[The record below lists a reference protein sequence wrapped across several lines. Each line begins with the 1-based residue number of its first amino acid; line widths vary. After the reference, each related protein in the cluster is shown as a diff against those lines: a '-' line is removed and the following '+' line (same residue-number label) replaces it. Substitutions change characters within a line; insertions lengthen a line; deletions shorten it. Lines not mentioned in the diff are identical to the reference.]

1 MSIKL
6 ADYNAVCVN
15 ISSGKDSQQTLQNI
29 CEQAYREGV
38 LHRVSAVY
46 ADTGAE
52 LTGSMPHCRYLT
64 NYYQVPNH
72 PLPEKIRLRGRWPS
86 AKCRYC
92 TSDCKVAPIAKYIR
106 NKYIFKEECRILMVS
121 GERRE
126 ESPHRKTLPEF
137 EVDTNLTAGYRKVFR
152 YRPILDMTKK
162 EVWSSIYASKLR
174 WHPAYSKGNDRVSC
188 AICIFANATDIRNG
202 AEDRPD
208 LAEEFLKFE
217 QESNHTFRY
226 RQTLASILCQ
236 RNTPPGA
243 WPGGM
248 QRRNVARR
256 KAKYP

>member
-64 NYYQVPNH
+64 NYYQVPFQAVYPNH

-162 EVWSSIYASKLR
+162 EVWSSTLR
-174 WHPAYSKGNDRVSC
+174 NC
-188 AICIFANATDIRNG
+188 AGIRLIPKEMTG
-202 AEDRPD
+202 YHAPS
-208 LAEEFLKFE
+208 AF
-217 QESNHTFRY
+217 SP
-226 RQTLASILCQ
+226 
-236 RNTPPGA
+236 TPPISGTA
-243 WPGGM
+243 QKTVPTW
-248 QRRNVARR
+248 QKNF
-256 KAKYP
+256 